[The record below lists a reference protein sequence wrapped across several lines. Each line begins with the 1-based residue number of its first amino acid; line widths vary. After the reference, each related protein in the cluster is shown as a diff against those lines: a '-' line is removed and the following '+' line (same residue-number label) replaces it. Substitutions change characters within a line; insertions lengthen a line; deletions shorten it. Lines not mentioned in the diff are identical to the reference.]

1 MLLELAE
8 PRVRTGV
15 WHATS
20 FRADPARRLR
30 STGLAAMVTVY
41 GPRSKAEE
49 MIAAINRRHAMI
61 HGVTPGGVAF
71 RADEPALLD
80 WVHGTASYGFLEAF
94 HAYVRPLDA
103 GQRNRFYAEGRASAL
118 LYGAVGAPASQ
129 HQFGQMMQS
138 MRGVLEPS
146 PIVFEFL
153 RIMRTAPLLPGPLGM
168 AQGLLIRAAVALL
181 PVWVRERLGLD
192 SRWRLRPWER
202 MLLLRVGADAD
213 RLSVPARDL
222 VHRLRLLTFAGSHP
236 HITDGAILAPDAA
249 RKSAMTRALC
259 SSADAFRT
267 AAGSGTSSRRR
278 FQPLAPTSPS
288 GKGRIP
294 FGRPLTSPLTGMAST
309 SSIFMAGLLDRL
321 LA

>member
-1 MLLELAE
+1 MQLVRRHGPLLLWTPLQRRVEAIASAYFAAPGSAGIDFSAPAGEPALAGPDSISWQVFKNPLALFVGGVTAVLLELAE

-20 FRADPARRLR
+20 FRTDPARRLR

-94 HAYVRPLDA
+94 SAYVRPLDA
-103 GQRNRFYAEGRASAL
+103 AQRDRFYTEARASAL

-129 HQFGQMMQS
+129 QQFGQMMQS
-138 MRGVLEPS
+138 LHGLLEPS

-153 RIMRTAPLLPGPLGM
+153 HIMRTAPLLPGPLHM

-181 PVWVRERLGLD
+181 PAWVRERLGLD

-202 MLLLRVGADAD
+202 MLLLRAGADAD
-213 RLSVPARDL
+213 RLVLRTCPPVLACRRMELPDDYLYRQADPA
-222 VHRLRLLTFAGSHP
+222 
-236 HITDGAILAPDAA
+236 
-249 RKSAMTRALC
+249 K
-259 SSADAFRT
+259 
-267 AAGSGTSSRRR
+267 
-278 FQPLAPTSPS
+278 
-288 GKGRIP
+288 
-294 FGRPLTSPLTGMAST
+294 RP
-309 SSIFMAGLLDRL
+309 
-321 LA
+321 

>member
-1 MLLELAE
+1 MRLVRRHGPLLLWTPLQRRVEAIASAYFAAPGSAGIDFSAPVGEPALAGPDSISWQVFKNPLALFVGGVTAVLLELAE

-103 GQRNRFYAEGRASAL
+103 GQRDRFYTEGRASAL

-129 HQFGQMMQS
+129 HQFGQMMHS

-153 RIMRTAPLLPGPLGM
+153 RIMRTAPLLPGPLHM

-181 PVWVRERLGLD
+181 PVWVRQRLGLD

-202 MLLLRVGADAD
+202 MLLLRVSADTD
-213 RLSVPARDL
+213 RLVLRSCPPVLACRRMGLPDDFLYRQAGPAR
-222 VHRLRLLTFAGSHP
+222 
-236 HITDGAILAPDAA
+236 
-249 RKSAMTRALC
+249 
-259 SSADAFRT
+259 
-267 AAGSGTSSRRR
+267 
-278 FQPLAPTSPS
+278 
-288 GKGRIP
+288 
-294 FGRPLTSPLTGMAST
+294 RP
-309 SSIFMAGLLDRL
+309 
-321 LA
+321 

>member
-1 MLLELAE
+1 MQLVRRHGPLLLWTPLQRRVEAIASAYFAAPGSAGIDFSAPAGEPALAGPDSISWQVFKNPLALFVGGVTAVLLELAE

-103 GQRNRFYAEGRASAL
+103 GQRDRFYAEGRASAL

-213 RLSVPARDL
+213 RLVLRSCPPVLACRRMGLPDDFLYRQAGPAR
-222 VHRLRLLTFAGSHP
+222 
-236 HITDGAILAPDAA
+236 
-249 RKSAMTRALC
+249 
-259 SSADAFRT
+259 
-267 AAGSGTSSRRR
+267 
-278 FQPLAPTSPS
+278 
-288 GKGRIP
+288 
-294 FGRPLTSPLTGMAST
+294 RP
-309 SSIFMAGLLDRL
+309 
-321 LA
+321 